1 MRRGCGS
8 AQKPHYRQFIE
19 FAPYVLARP
28 GLSKGTVPRR
38 IKTNAKNIQKNLRLR
53 KKIHQLPN

>member
-1 MRRGCGS
+1 VGCGS

-19 FAPYVLARP
+19 FAPDVLAHSV
-28 GLSKGTVPRR
+28 LSKGAVPRR
-38 IKTNAKNIQKNLRLR
+38 IKTNAKNIQKNPWLR